1 MDTWEGLAK
10 SLASGETEYFAI
22 MVTHPNSGMK
32 TVADPKGK
40 TFACGDRGST
50 SGYLIP
56 FLYFMTQSIDPETYF
71 KRVLYTKH
79 RAIETRVTQGA
90 LDAGADYNRNCN
102 CNCNAMIESGL
113 IKAEQSKIFW

>member
-1 MDTWEGLAK
+1 
-10 SLASGETEYFAI
+10 

-56 FLYFMTQSIDPETYF
+56 FLYFMAQSIDPETYF

-79 RAIETRVTQGA
+79 RAIETQVTQGA